1 MCKPNRLTRPLRR
14 ADALAGKARAIKCY
28 ILLPRG
34 HSNGTLSVGSASHAT
49 LSCVERVCAG
59 RVLAIVQDMDD
70 HRPEKQGMRQ

>member
-49 LSCVERVCAG
+49 LSCAKECVRVGCS
-59 RVLAIVQDMDD
+59 LSFKIWMITDLKNK
-70 HRPEKQGMRQ
+70 E